1 MFYLVIVAILVV
13 FKHSIIT
20 VIFYLVILLSY
31 FSPSSIQLL
40 LQSEKSVYIKLY
52 QSTSHDDKHL

>member
-1 MFYLVIVAILVV
+1 MFYLVIVAILVT

-31 FSPSSIQLL
+31 LSPSSIQLL
-40 LQSEKSVYIKLY
+40 L
-52 QSTSHDDKHL
+52 